1 MYLIPQASHPKIV
14 IFLIRPFALALMR
27 ALSTRVYS
35 YLGQREGLGS
45 GYFTYLCRLQPQSL
59 SQRQVCDSVALAN
72 RELGRCLIP
81 AVIPQGMD
89 AFMLLCGLSCRLFRG
104 CFLAPSEG
112 APITSLGVPS
122 LPHQRFPHH
131 LTRGILVTFEA
142 FVLQPLV

>member
-35 YLGQREGLGS
+35 YLGQGEGLGA
-45 GYFTYLCRLQPQSL
+45 GFFTYLCRLQSQSL
-59 SQRQVCDSVALAN
+59 SQRQVCDSVALVN

-112 APITSLGVPS
+112 APITSFGVPS
-122 LPHQRFPHH
+122 LPHLRFPRH
-131 LTRGILVTFEA
+131 LIRGILVTFED